1 MDLLEIPQRL
11 ATVRTGPA
19 GRAKILGVLFICL
32 LIFVLFLVA
41 GYAGLAL
48 QAKLKEEHKTGE
60 TKGVIGQISGL
71 VSLLLALVLGTL
83 IGVSWGYFSAQRTNL
98 ENFSAQILRLDQA
111 LAQFGP
117 ETQPA
122 RDRLKQAI
130 ENAYSTIWGGGTVD
144 PALLTVKA
152 PLANGAAVTAYL
164 ATLEPKTDSQK
175 AALAAAN
182 AYASMVEQSRLL
194 ISLQSASLP
203 VPWALVA
210 ILVFW
215 TAALF
220 FAIGLYAERNA
231 VVVVAVVF
239 GALSIGFAIF
249 LILEL
254 GMPYTGL
261 FKVTPAAIEQ
271 TIQFIGK

>member
-1 MDLLEIPQRL
+1 M
-11 ATVRTGPA
+11 
-19 GRAKILGVLFICL
+19 
-32 LIFVLFLVA
+32 VA
-41 GYAGLAL
+41 GYAGLSL
-48 QAKLKEEHKTGE
+48 QKILTDKHKTGE
-60 TKGVIGQISGL
+60 TKGVIGQVSGL

-117 ETQPA
+117 ETQPM
-122 RDRLKQAI
+122 RDGLKAGI
-130 ENAYSTIWGGGTVD
+130 EKAYGAIWGGGTVD
-144 PALLTVKA
+144 PALLTVQA
-152 PLANGAAVTAYL
+152 PLANAQAVTNYL
-164 ATLEPKTDSQK
+164 GSLQPKTEAQK
-175 AALAAAN
+175 AALATAN
-182 AYASMVEQSRLL
+182 LYASMVEQSRLL
-194 ISLQSASLP
+194 ISLQVASAP
-203 VPWALVA
+203 VSWVLIA

-220 FAIGLYAERNA
+220 FAIGLYADSNA
-231 VVVVAVVF
+231 VVLVAITF

-261 FKVTPAAIEQ
+261 FKVSPAALEQ
-271 TIQFIGK
+271 TIEFMGK